1 MAFGDSITKGA
12 PPNDE
17 ENKGG
22 YPGRLQRILR
32 RADAGLDDVRVLNFG
47 VAGEATAVGLSRLD
61 FVLNKVASDE
71 VVAVIIMEGT
81 NDVNQIIVGI
91 T

>member
-1 MAFGDSITKGA
+1 MRRRGSRAGVAGIALAAAFWLAPALSADQVVVAFGDSITKGA

-47 VAGEATAVGLSRLD
+47 VAGEATAVGL
-61 FVLNKVASDE
+61 
-71 VVAVIIMEGT
+71 
-81 NDVNQIIVGI
+81 
-91 T
+91 